1 MRGGGRKEWVA
12 GEEVTRDWRIPP
24 GRSSLLSEGWRVG
37 GGGLYMVGMPWLTE
51 EVEVE
56 EEEGGG

>member
-1 MRGGGRKEWVA
+1 MA